1 MPKVDNWEEWDELE
15 DRVHE
20 QNVRDK
26 INHKPKTH
34 TKKEWEKVDERLQK
48 NKNVK
53 YVKNKRRKS
62 RKNNNNTIN

>member
-26 INHKPKTH
+26 MNHKTKTH

>member
-1 MPKVDNWEEWDELE
+1 MEFNKTIGKCKIVDNHKIAD
-15 DRVHE
+15 
-20 QNVRDK
+20 NFM
-26 INHKPKTH
+26 INHKTKTH

>member
-1 MPKVDNWEEWDELE
+1 MPKVDNWEEWDEFE

-26 INHKPKTH
+26 INHKTKTH

>member
-26 INHKPKTH
+26 INHKTKTH

-62 RKNNNNTIN
+62 RKNINNTIN

>member
-1 MPKVDNWEEWDELE
+1 MPKVDNWDEWDELE

-26 INHKPKTH
+26 INHKTKTH